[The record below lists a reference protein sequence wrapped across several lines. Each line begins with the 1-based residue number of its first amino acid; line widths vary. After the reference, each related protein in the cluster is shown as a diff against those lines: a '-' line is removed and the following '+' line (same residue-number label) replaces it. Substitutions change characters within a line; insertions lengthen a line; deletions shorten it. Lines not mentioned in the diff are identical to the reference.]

1 MVVERYQKSKDK
13 LMKNVLKG
21 VNHERSS
28 TIKISHKRCVLS
40 IVLPETQELE
50 DSINREARAWT
61 VKTLV
66 L

>member
-1 MVVERYQKSKDK
+1 MR
-13 LMKNVLKG
+13 NVLKG

-40 IVLPETQELE
+40 TVLTETQELE
-50 DSINREARAWT
+50 DSINREAKSWA

>member
-1 MVVERYQKSKDK
+1 MR
-13 LMKNVLKG
+13 NVLKG

-28 TIKISHKRCVLS
+28 TIKVSHKRCVLS
-40 IVLPETQELE
+40 TVLPETQELE
-50 DSINREARAWT
+50 DSINREAKAWA